1 MADNLTNA
9 EKRRD
14 RLRRLEA
21 ELEDKRDSPT
31 FIDRCKRI
39 EDELAELRKAEV
51 SGPPT

>member
-1 MADNLTNA
+1 MSDILTNT

-21 ELEDKRDSPT
+21 ELEDKRDNPT

-39 EDELAELRKAEV
+39 ENELAELRKTEA